1 MSTLSGRNG
10 LTLNLENMSDTNYDI
25 LCIGRS
31 SIDLYSNDIGKP
43 FEEITGFS
51 AFVGGCP
58 TNISVG
64 TRRLGL
70 KSALLSGVG
79 YDPVGDFILNFLKKE
94 GVDVSFVA
102 KKEGRRSSAVILG
115 IEPPDKF
122 PLVYYRDNCADI
134 AIDME
139 DIRKV
144 PIEKFKAILI
154 TGTGLSLEP
163 SRSATIFAA
172 ETAHENRVKVVL
184 DIDFRADQWPSLQTF
199 GTTVR
204 SVLPYVDIVIGTS
217 EEVKAA
223 AYSGTGEA
231 EISHSQVNESKVDAD
246 VKESV
251 ARILERGPEVLMLKT
266 GSDGCVIHFGNGS
279 KPERAKG
286 YPVEIKNTLGAG
298 DAFASGLLYG
308 YVNGWN
314 WLKSA
319 RFGNACGAI
328 VVTRHGCANFM
339 PSEDEVESFVAERG
353 GL

>member
-1 MSTLSGRNG
+1 MPKN
-10 LTLNLENMSDTNYDI
+10 DYDI

-31 SIDLYSNDIGKP
+31 SIDLYSSDIGKP

-70 KSALLSGVG
+70 RSSLLTGVG
-79 YDPVGDFILNFLKKE
+79 YDPVGDFILHFLQKE
-94 GVDVSFVA
+94 GVDTSFTA

-122 PLVYYRDNCADI
+122 PLVYYRENCADI
-134 AIDME
+134 GITID
-139 DIRKV
+139 DIQKA

-154 TGTGLSLEP
+154 SGTGLSLEP

-172 ETAHENRVKVVL
+172 ETAHENNVKVVL
-184 DIDFRADQWPSLQTF
+184 DIDFRADQWPDIQTF

-204 SVLPYVDIVIGTS
+204 SVLPCVDVIIGTS

-223 AYSGTGEA
+223 AYTGSGEA
-231 EISHSQVNESKVDAD
+231 EISHSQVNESKIEAD
-246 VKESV
+246 LKTSV
-251 ARILERGPEVLMLKT
+251 TRILAGGPEVLLLKT
-266 GSDGCVIHFGNGS
+266 GSDGCIIHYSNGS
-279 KPERAKG
+279 EPEQAKG
-286 YPVEIKNTLGAG
+286 FPVEIVNTLGAG

-308 YVNGWN
+308 FINGWN
-314 WLKSA
+314 WHKSA

-339 PSEDEVESFVAERG
+339 PTVEEVEEFVADKG

>member
-1 MSTLSGRNG
+1 MS
-10 LTLNLENMSDTNYDI
+10 ETNNDI

-31 SIDLYSNDIGKP
+31 SIDLYSSDIGKP

-70 KSALLSGVG
+70 RSSLLTGVG
-79 YDPVGDFILNFLKKE
+79 YDPVGDFILHFLEKE
-94 GVDVSFVA
+94 GVDTTFVV

-122 PLVYYRDNCADI
+122 PLVYYRENCADI
-134 AIDME
+134 GIDIG
-139 DIRKV
+139 DIQKI
-144 PIEKFKAILI
+144 PIHKYKAILI
-154 TGTGLSLEP
+154 SGTGLSLEP

-172 ETAHENRVKVVL
+172 EKAHENNVKVFL
-184 DIDFRADQWPSLQTF
+184 DIDFRADQWPNLQTF
-199 GTTVR
+199 GTTIR
-204 SVLPYVDIVIGTS
+204 SVLPYIDVVIGTS

-231 EISHSQVNESKVDAD
+231 EISHSQVNESKVAAD
-246 VKESV
+246 VNVSV
-251 ARILERGPEVLMLKT
+251 QRILDKGVEVLLLKT
-266 GSDGCVIHFGNGS
+266 GSDGCIIHYANEHE
-279 KPERAKG
+279 PETAKG
-286 YPVEIKNTLGAG
+286 YPVEIINTLGAG

-308 YVNGWN
+308 FINGWN
-314 WLKSA
+314 WHKSA

-339 PSEDEVESFVAERG
+339 PTVTEVDEFVADKG

>member
-1 MSTLSGRNG
+1 MP
-10 LTLNLENMSDTNYDI
+10 DTKYDI

-43 FEEITGFS
+43 FEEITAFS

-70 KSALLSGVG
+70 KSSLLTGVG
-79 YDPVGDFILNFLKKE
+79 YDPVGDFILHFLKKE
-94 GVDVSFVA
+94 GVDTSFVA
-102 KKEGRRSSAVILG
+102 RKEGKRSSAVILG

-139 DIRKV
+139 DIRNV
-144 PIEKFKAILI
+144 PVEKFEAILI
-154 TGTGLSLEP
+154 SGTGLSLEP

-172 ETAHENRVKVVL
+172 ESAHENDVKVVL
-184 DIDFRADQWPSLQTF
+184 DIDFRADQWPDLQTF

-204 SVLPYVDIVIGTS
+204 SALSNVDIVIGTS

-223 AYSGTGEA
+223 AYKGTGEA
-231 EISHSQVNESKVDAD
+231 EISHSQVNESKVEAD
-246 VKESV
+246 LNESV
-251 ARILERGPEVLMLKT
+251 KRLLDKGPEVLLLKT
-266 GSDGCVIHFGNGS
+266 GSEGCTIHYGNGRE
-279 KPERAKG
+279 PEHAKG

-308 YVNGWN
+308 CLNGWD
-314 WLKSA
+314 WHKSA

-339 PSEDEVESFVAERG
+339 PTVEEVEEFVAGYG